1 MRKRKYR
8 GLFITGTDTAVG
20 KTIVAAG
27 LAASLRKSGFD
38 IGVMKPIETGFSL
51 GSSDAFFLKKIA
63 GVKDSLDSICPYRL
77 KHPLSPFTAAKIE
90 NVSIRFERIAR
101 AYEVLL
107 RNHEA
112 LLVEG
117 AGGLLV
123 PITREKMMVD
133 LALYL
138 KLPVLVISRTGLGTI
153 NHTLLSVE
161 VAMQRGV
168 EVAGVIFNHLG
179 SGRGLAERTNPTVVG
194 HFIDVPILG
203 EIPYAPFLKGRY
215 RNGERIRERVE
226 AHVDMNRIRS
236 FLTYNECQP
245 GTVTQN
251 S

>member
-1 MRKRKYR
+1 MRKREYK
-8 GLFITGTDTAVG
+8 GPFITGTDTGVG

-27 LAASLRKSGFD
+27 LVASLRHSGFD

-51 GSSDAFFLKKIA
+51 RSSDAVFLKKIA

-90 NVSIRFERIAR
+90 NISIRFETIAR
-101 AYEVLL
+101 AYGRLL
-107 RNHEA
+107 QNHQA

-123 PITREKMMVD
+123 PITRQKMMAD

-138 KLPVLVISRTGLGTI
+138 KLPVLIISRTGLGTI

-161 VAMQRGV
+161 VARQRGV

-179 SGRGLAERTNPTVVG
+179 PHRGLAERTNPTVIK
-194 HFIDVPILG
+194 HFLDVPILG
-203 EIPYAPFLKGRY
+203 EIPYAPFLKKRDHD
-215 RNGERIRERVE
+215 GEKIRRWVE
-226 AHVDMNRIRS
+226 AHVDIDRIRS
-236 FLTYNECQP
+236 ILDLH
-245 GTVTQN
+245 
-251 S
+251 

>member
-1 MRKRKYR
+1 MRKRESR
-8 GLFITGTDTAVG
+8 GLFITGTDTGVG

-27 LAASLRKSGFD
+27 LAASLANSGMD

-51 GSSDAFFLKKIA
+51 RSSDAFYLKKIA

-90 NVSIRFERIAR
+90 NVSIRLERIAR

-107 RNHEA
+107 QNHQA

-123 PITREKMMVD
+123 PITREKMMAD

-138 KLPVLVISRTGLGTI
+138 KLPVLIISRTALGTI

-161 VAMQRGV
+161 VARQRGI
-168 EVAGVIFNHLG
+168 ELAGVIFNHLG
-179 SGRGLAERTNPTVVG
+179 PRRGLAERTNPSVIR

-203 EIPYAPFLKGRY
+203 EIPYAPFLR
-215 RNGERIRERVE
+215 REDRIDKRIKEWVE
-226 AHVDMNRIRS
+226 SHVDMNRIRAV
-236 FLTYNECQP
+236 L
-245 GTVTQN
+245 GI
-251 S
+251 